1 MNTPYLATQS
11 RLVFQPDGWDR
22 LLRIGLVVPHA
33 DVGPEAEIAAMAG
46 AHISIHGCR
55 MNFSAMRRVVK
66 WMRKFHMS
74 L

>member
-1 MNTPYLATQS
+1 MNTPYVATQS

-46 AHISIHGCR
+46 AHILTDPQ
-55 MNFSAMRRVVK
+55 K
-66 WMRKFHMS
+66 
-74 L
+74 